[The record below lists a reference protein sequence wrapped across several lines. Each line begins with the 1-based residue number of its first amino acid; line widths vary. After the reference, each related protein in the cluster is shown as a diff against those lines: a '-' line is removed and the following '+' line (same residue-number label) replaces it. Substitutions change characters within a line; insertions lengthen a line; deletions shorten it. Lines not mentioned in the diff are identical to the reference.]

1 MERTIALFAELGRRL
16 GTFGRDE
23 TSRRIIRR
31 AEQENGWFTEPEI
44 RRAVEALRSEMLD
57 EVRLRAW
64 LAPYRVPVAV
74 PRDVLVIMAGN
85 LPLVGFF
92 DLLCVLASGHRCLV
106 KPSSK
111 DRVLIGYAID
121 ELKRIDPATRVGY
134 YDNAL
139 LPDAVIATGG
149 DNANRYFR
157 AQFPEIPAL
166 LRGSRQSVAVLSG
179 DETPEQLAGLSDDVF
194 AYSGLG
200 CRNVSLLFLP
210 GGCEPMLAPPLM
222 SPKYH
227 NNYMQ
232 QRALLT
238 LQGRYFRDCGG
249 ALLLPMRD
257 FPPALSCIAYS
268 HYERAD
274 EVSAWLEAH
283 DGEVQCVVSDCLQH
297 TRRVSFGRAQSPALT
312 DYPDDRD
319 VMDFLAGLA

>member
-1 MERTIALFAELGRRL
+1 MEKAIALFAELGRRL
-16 GTFGRDE
+16 GTFGRDK

-57 EVRLRAW
+57 QVRLRAW

-92 DLLCVLASGHRCLV
+92 DLLCVVASGHRCLV

-134 YDNAL
+134 YDDAL
-139 LPDAVIATGG
+139 TPDAVIATGG

-157 AQFPEIPAL
+157 ARVPGIPAL

-179 DETPEQLAGLSDDVF
+179 HETPEQLAGLSDDVF

-210 GGCEPMLAPPLM
+210 GGCEPMLAPPPM

-238 LQGRYFRDCGG
+238 LQGRSFRDCGG

-274 EVSAWLEAH
+274 EVSAWLEEH
-283 DGEVQCVVSDCLQH
+283 DSEVQCVVSDCLQH
-297 TRRVSFGRAQSPALT
+297 SRQVPFGRAQSPALT

-319 VMDFLAGLA
+319 VMAFLAGLA

>member
-1 MERTIALFAELGRRL
+1 M
-16 GTFGRDE
+16 
-23 TSRRIIRR
+23 
-31 AEQENGWFTEPEI
+31 
-44 RRAVEALRSEMLD
+44 
-57 EVRLRAW
+57 RLRAW

-92 DLLCVLASGHRCLV
+92 DLLCVVASGHRCLV

-134 YDNAL
+134 YDDAL
-139 LPDAVIATGG
+139 TPDAVIATGG

-157 AQFPEIPAL
+157 ARVPGIPAL

-179 DETPEQLAGLSDDVF
+179 HETPEQLAGLSDDVF

-210 GGCEPMLAPPLM
+210 GGCEPMLAPPPM

-238 LQGRYFRDCGG
+238 LQGRSFRDCGG

-274 EVSAWLEAH
+274 EVSAWLEEH
-283 DGEVQCVVSDCLQH
+283 DSEVQCVVSDCLQH
-297 TRRVSFGRAQSPALT
+297 SRQVPFGRAQSPALT

-319 VMDFLAGLA
+319 VMAFLAGLA

>member
-1 MERTIALFAELGRRL
+1 MEKAIALFAELGRRL
-16 GTFGRDE
+16 GTFGRNE
-23 TSRRIIRR
+23 TSRCIIRR

-57 EVRLRAW
+57 QVRLRAW

-92 DLLCVLASGHRCLV
+92 DLLCVVASGHRCLV

-121 ELKRIDPATRVGY
+121 ELKRIDPATKVGY
-134 YDNAL
+134 YDDAMT
-139 LPDAVIATGG
+139 PDAVIATGG

-157 AQFPEIPAL
+157 ARFPGIPAL
-166 LRGSRQSVAVLSG
+166 LRGS
-179 DETPEQLAGLSDDVF
+179 PPAGAAPPGGGHPAPPGRLSDDVF

-210 GGCEPMLAPPLM
+210 GGCEPMLAPPPM

-238 LQGRYFRDCGG
+238 LQGHSFRDCGG

-274 EVSAWLEAH
+274 EVSAWLEEH
-283 DGEVQCVVSDCLQH
+283 DSEVQCVVSDCLQH
-297 TRRVSFGRAQSPALT
+297 SRQVPFGRAQSPALT

-319 VMDFLAGLA
+319 VMEFLAGLA

>member
-1 MERTIALFAELGRRL
+1 MEKAIALFAELGRRL
-16 GTFGRDE
+16 GTFGRDK

-57 EVRLRAW
+57 QVRLRAW

-85 LPLVGFF
+85 LPLVGLF
-92 DLLCVLASGHRCLV
+92 DLLCVVASGHRCLV

-111 DRVLIGYAID
+111 DRVLIGYA
-121 ELKRIDPATRVGY
+121 
-134 YDNAL
+134 
-139 LPDAVIATGG
+139 VIATGG

-157 AQFPEIPAL
+157 ARFPGIPAL
-166 LRGSRQSVAVLSG
+166 LRGSRQSVAVLTGHES
-179 DETPEQLAGLSDDVF
+179 PEQLAGLSDDVF

-210 GGCEPMLAPPLM
+210 GGCEPMLAPPPM

-238 LQGRYFRDCGG
+238 LQGRSFRDCGG

-274 EVSAWLEAH
+274 EVSAWLEEH
-283 DGEVQCVVSDCLQH
+283 DSEVQCVVSDCLQH
-297 TRRVSFGRAQSPALT
+297 SRQVPFGRAQSPALT

-319 VMDFLAGLA
+319 VMEFLAGLA

>member
-1 MERTIALFAELGRRL
+1 MEKAIALFAELGRRL
-16 GTFGRDE
+16 GTFGRDK

-57 EVRLRAW
+57 QVRLRAW

-85 LPLVGFF
+85 LPLVGLF
-92 DLLCVLASGHRCLV
+92 DLLCVVASGHRCLV

-134 YDNAL
+134 YDDAMT
-139 LPDAVIATGG
+139 PDAVIATGG

-157 AQFPEIPAL
+157 ARFPGIPAL
-166 LRGSRQSVAVLSG
+166 LRGSRQSVAVLTGHES
-179 DETPEQLAGLSDDVF
+179 PEQLAGLSDDVL

-210 GGCEPMLAPPLM
+210 GGCEPMLAPPPM
-222 SPKYH
+222 SSKYH

-238 LQGRYFRDCGG
+238 LQGRSFRDCGG

-283 DGEVQCVVSDCLQH
+283 DSEVQCVVSDCLQH
-297 TRRVSFGRAQSPALT
+297 SRQVPFGRAQSPALT

-319 VMDFLAGLA
+319 VMEFLAGLA

>member
-1 MERTIALFAELGRRL
+1 MEKAIALFAELGRRL
-16 GTFGRDE
+16 GTFGRDK

-57 EVRLRAW
+57 QVRLRAW

-85 LPLVGFF
+85 LPLVGLF
-92 DLLCVLASGHRCLV
+92 DLLCVVASGHRCLV

-134 YDNAL
+134 YDDAMT
-139 LPDAVIATGG
+139 PDAVIATGG

-157 AQFPEIPAL
+157 ARFPGIPAL
-166 LRGSRQSVAVLSG
+166 LRGSRQSVAVLTGHES
-179 DETPEQLAGLSDDVF
+179 PEQLAGLSDDVF

-210 GGCEPMLAPPLM
+210 GGCEPMLAPPPM
-222 SPKYH
+222 SSKYH

-238 LQGRYFRDCGG
+238 LQGRSFRDCGG

-268 HYERAD
+268 HYECAD

-283 DGEVQCVVSDCLQH
+283 DSEVQCVVSDCLQH
-297 TRRVSFGRAQSPALT
+297 SRQVPFGRAQSPALT

-319 VMDFLAGLA
+319 VMEFLAGLA

>member
-157 AQFPEIPAL
+157 ARFPGIPAL

-210 GGCEPMLAPPLM
+210 DGCEPTLAPPPM
-222 SPKYH
+222 SPKYY

-232 QRALLT
+232 QHALLT
-238 LQGRYFRDCGG
+238 LQGRSFRDCGG

-319 VMDFLAGLA
+319 VMDFLVGLA

>member
-1 MERTIALFAELGRRL
+1 MEKAIALFAELGRRL
-16 GTFGRDE
+16 GTFGRDK

-57 EVRLRAW
+57 QVRLRAW

-92 DLLCVLASGHRCLV
+92 DLLCVVASGHRCLV

-134 YDNAL
+134 YDDAL
-139 LPDAVIATGG
+139 TPDAVIATGG

-157 AQFPEIPAL
+157 ARFPGIPAL

-179 DETPEQLAGLSDDVF
+179 HETPEQLAGLSDDVF

-210 GGCEPMLAPPLM
+210 GGCEPMLAPPPM

-238 LQGRYFRDCGG
+238 LQGRSFRDCGG

-274 EVSAWLEAH
+274 EVSAWLEEH
-283 DGEVQCVVSDCLQH
+283 DSEVQCVVSDCLLQS
-297 TRRVSFGRAQSPALT
+297 RQAPFGRAHSPAET

-319 VMDFLAGLA
+319 VMAFLAGLA

>member
-1 MERTIALFAELGRRL
+1 MEKAIALFAELGRRL
-16 GTFGRDE
+16 GTFGRDK

-57 EVRLRAW
+57 QVRLRAW

-85 LPLVGFF
+85 LPLVGLF
-92 DLLCVLASGHRCLV
+92 DLLCVVASGHRCLV

-134 YDNAL
+134 YDDAMT
-139 LPDAVIATGG
+139 PDAVIATGG

-157 AQFPEIPAL
+157 ARFPGIPAL
-166 LRGSRQSVAVLSG
+166 LRGSRQSVAVLTGHES
-179 DETPEQLAGLSDDVF
+179 PEQLAGLSDDVF

-210 GGCEPMLAPPLM
+210 GGCEPMLAPPPM

-238 LQGRYFRDCGG
+238 LQGRSFRDCGG

-257 FPPALSCIAYS
+257 FPSALSCIAYS
-268 HYERAD
+268 HYERAN
-274 EVSAWLEAH
+274 EVSAWLEEH
-283 DGEVQCVVSDCLQH
+283 DSEVQCVVSDCLQH
-297 TRRVSFGRAQSPALT
+297 SRQVPFGRAQSPALT

-319 VMDFLAGLA
+319 VMEFLAGLA

>member
-1 MERTIALFAELGRRL
+1 MEKAIALFAELGRRL
-16 GTFGRDE
+16 GTFGRDK

-57 EVRLRAW
+57 QVRLRAW

-85 LPLVGFF
+85 LPLVGLF
-92 DLLCVLASGHRCLV
+92 DLLCVVASGHRCLV

-134 YDNAL
+134 YDDAMT
-139 LPDAVIATGG
+139 PDAVIATGG

-157 AQFPEIPAL
+157 ARFPGIPAL
-166 LRGSRQSVAVLSG
+166 LRGSRQSVAVLTGHES
-179 DETPEQLAGLSDDVF
+179 PEQLAGLSDDVF

-210 GGCEPMLAPPLM
+210 GGCEPMLAPPPM
-222 SPKYH
+222 SSKYH

-238 LQGRYFRDCGG
+238 LQGRSFRDCGG
-249 ALLLPMRD
+249 AFS
-257 FPPALSCIAYS
+257 FPCGTFPR
-268 HYERAD
+268 H
-274 EVSAWLEAH
+274 SAA
-283 DGEVQCVVSDCLQH
+283 SP
-297 TRRVSFGRAQSPALT
+297 TRITNVRTKCPHGSKRTTARCNAS
-312 DYPDDRD
+312 
-319 VMDFLAGLA
+319 

>member
-1 MERTIALFAELGRRL
+1 MEKAIALFAELGRRL
-16 GTFGRDE
+16 GTFGRDK

-57 EVRLRAW
+57 QVRLRAW

-85 LPLVGFF
+85 LPLVGLF
-92 DLLCVLASGHRCLV
+92 DLLCVVASGHRCLV

-134 YDNAL
+134 YDDAMT
-139 LPDAVIATGG
+139 PDAVIATGG

-157 AQFPEIPAL
+157 ARFPGIPAL
-166 LRGSRQSVAVLSG
+166 LRGSRQSVAVLTG
-179 DETPEQLAGLSDDVF
+179 HECPEQLAGLSDDVF

-210 GGCEPMLAPPLM
+210 GGCEPMLAPPPM
-222 SPKYH
+222 SSKYH

-238 LQGRYFRDCGG
+238 LQGRSFRDCGG

-283 DGEVQCVVSDCLQH
+283 DSEVQCVVSDCLQH
-297 TRRVSFGRAQSPALT
+297 SRQVPFGRAQSPALT

-319 VMDFLAGLA
+319 VMEFLAGLA

>member
-1 MERTIALFAELGRRL
+1 MEKAIALFAELGRRL
-16 GTFGRDE
+16 GTFGRDK

-57 EVRLRAW
+57 QVRLRAW

-92 DLLCVLASGHRCLV
+92 DLLCVVASGHRCLV

-134 YDNAL
+134 YDDAL
-139 LPDAVIATGG
+139 TPDAVIATGG

-157 AQFPEIPAL
+157 ARFPGIPAL

-179 DETPEQLAGLSDDVF
+179 HETPA
-194 AYSGLG
+194 
-200 CRNVSLLFLP
+200 VS
-210 GGCEPMLAPPLM
+210 
-222 SPKYH
+222 YTH
-227 NNYMQ
+227 
-232 QRALLT
+232 LT
-238 LQGRYFRDCGG
+238 LPTK
-249 ALLLPMRD
+249 L
-257 FPPALSCIAYS
+257 
-268 HYERAD
+268 
-274 EVSAWLEAH
+274 EV
-283 DGEVQCVVSDCLQH
+283 
-297 TRRVSFGRAQSPALT
+297 
-312 DYPDDRD
+312 
-319 VMDFLAGLA
+319 

>member
-1 MERTIALFAELGRRL
+1 MEKAIALFAELGRRL
-16 GTFGRDE
+16 GTFGRDK

-57 EVRLRAW
+57 QVRLRAW

-92 DLLCVLASGHRCLV
+92 DLLCVVASGHRCLV

-134 YDNAL
+134 YDDAL
-139 LPDAVIATGG
+139 TPDAVIATGG

-157 AQFPEIPAL
+157 ARFPGIPAL

-179 DETPEQLAGLSDDVF
+179 HETPEQLRPWL
-194 AYSGLG
+194 
-200 CRNVSLLFLP
+200 CRGKRP
-210 GGCEPMLAPPLM
+210 A
-222 SPKYH
+222 
-227 NNYMQ
+227 
-232 QRALLT
+232 RW
-238 LQGRYFRDCGG
+238 
-249 ALLLPMRD
+249 
-257 FPPALSCIAYS
+257 PAL
-268 HYERAD
+268 R
-274 EVSAWLEAH
+274 
-283 DGEVQCVVSDCLQH
+283 
-297 TRRVSFGRAQSPALT
+297 
-312 DYPDDRD
+312 
-319 VMDFLAGLA
+319 